1 MATPSLQAI
10 ADRLEIEE
18 LLSRYAWA
26 LDDKRFDGLDDVF
39 TPDAF
44 LDYTATGG
52 EKGSFADIKEWLA
65 KVLPYFPTYQHYVTN
80 KVITIDGDTAT
91 SRSAL
96 YNPMGQKKG
105 DGTSYFFVGG
115 EYHDQLIRTPN
126 GWRIAERIER
136 STWADGDVPAA
147 PA

>member
-18 LLSRYAWA
+18 LLARYAWA
-26 LDDKRFDGLDDVF
+26 LDDKRFDGLDAVF

-52 EKGSFADIKEWLA
+52 EKGSYAEVKAWLA
-65 KVLPYFPTYQHYVTN
+65 KVLPHFPTYQHYVTN
-80 KVITIDGDTAT
+80 KVIELDGDNAT

-96 YNPMGQKKG
+96 YNPMGMKKG
-105 DGTSYFFVGG
+105 DTTSFFFVGG
-115 EYHDQLIRTPN
+115 EYHDKLVRTSD
-126 GWRIAERIER
+126 GWRITERIEKQ
-136 STWADGDVPAA
+136 TWADGNVPTA